1 MRGNCAIFTC
11 FGVDLSIVD
20 DFLPFDVVDLV
31 VAHLGY
37 VAGAAH
43 FSSLHFIS
51 GFRKT
56 IFRDLLLFS
65 RKSHV
70 ASLTQSQLSPQVRKF
85 SQDTC
90 TKNLA
95 RQFENPETYYQGF
108 HDHRQMRKK
117 LKVLQYLV
125 LKILIDGSV
134 FSRQ

>member
-1 MRGNCAIFTC
+1 M
-11 FGVDLSIVD
+11 D

-51 GFRKT
+51 AFPENVKT

-85 SQDTC
+85 S
-90 TKNLA
+90 
-95 RQFENPETYYQGF
+95 
-108 HDHRQMRKK
+108 
-117 LKVLQYLV
+117 
-125 LKILIDGSV
+125 
-134 FSRQ
+134 